1 MTASGLQGA
10 VSYIAANV
18 TFCHHKSAKLT
29 KTYGYSF
36 QKTINTDRRENVS
49 STPGATGWAFRGIL
63 GGCRYARE
71 IISDTRYPAGPGKG
85 LKGLNMGGLKI

>member
-1 MTASGLQGA
+1 MYLQHRVLLVGLSWAS
-10 VSYIAANV
+10 
-18 TFCHHKSAKLT
+18 
-29 KTYGYSF
+29 
-36 QKTINTDRRENVS
+36 
-49 STPGATGWAFRGIL
+49 W